1 MSELIKALVKAQG
14 AVTPAI
20 KGAVNPHFKS
30 RYADLGAVMEVAQPA
45 LTANGLALMFAVTS
59 EGTAVTLTPII
70 LHTSGEKME
79 LPGCTFPA
87 GRADPQ
93 AFGSVIT
100 YGRRYLTMSLLGI
113 PTEDD
118 DGESAS
124 QTIRSKPAQP
134 VAKPAEKQPVAFATM
149 ATLEGQLP
157 AIFGVKGAFTEAEL
171 ATYRE
176 DWKAIKASGNIINA
190 NEFIAGARGMLTART
205 SGDSIIKMHA
215 DLDEVLS

>member
-70 LHTSGEKME
+70 LHVGGEKME

-124 QTIRSKPAQP
+124 RVIREKPAQT
-134 VAKPAEKQPVAFATM
+134 VAKPSQATGDTL

-157 AIFGVKGAFTEAEL
+157 AIFGTKGVFTPEEL

-176 DWKAIKASGNIINA
+176 DWKSIKATGNLIQA
-190 NEFIAGARGMLTART
+190 REFVAGARGMVTART
-205 SGDSIIKMHA
+205 NGDAVAKMNA
-215 DLDEVLS
+215 ELDEVLS